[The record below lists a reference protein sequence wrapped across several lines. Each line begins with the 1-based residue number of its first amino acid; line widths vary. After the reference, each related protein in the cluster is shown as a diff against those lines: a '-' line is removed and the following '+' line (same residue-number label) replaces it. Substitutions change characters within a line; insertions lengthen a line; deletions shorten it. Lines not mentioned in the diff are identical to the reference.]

1 MVLLAVKVCS
11 INMMVYYWL
20 IVIEYLINVTV
31 SLAVGFDSINVTL
44 LLTVGQFD
52 SILAV
57 LLAVKF
63 YSINTMVLLAISFE
77 NIYVKV

>member
-31 SLAVGFDSINVTL
+31 SLAVGFDGINVTL
-44 LLTVGQFD
+44 LLTVGFD

-57 LLAVKF
+57 
-63 YSINTMVLLAISFE
+63 
-77 NIYVKV
+77 